1 MPRESERHG
10 FLKLYVADIIQQQQM
25 LDNELDIDIEL
36 ETLALEDV
44 MDESD
49 TSTTTTT
56 TTTISVSSTMSTSA
70 SLSSSL
76 DSLEDSSLMDFE
88 SSDFSG
94 GFDSLLTLVLSHRYL
109 LERQP
114 KLKSNHYITTIV
126 LLLDD
131 YDFKEEFRMFPESF
145 RAILARIEN
154 HSIFYAEGT
163 RNQAPPELQLKVTLR

>member
-44 MDESD
+44 IDESD

-56 TTTISVSSTMSTSA
+56 TTTTSVSSTMSTSA

-114 KLKSNHYITTIV
+114 KPK
-126 LLLDD
+126 
-131 YDFKEEFRMFPESF
+131 
-145 RAILARIEN
+145 
-154 HSIFYAEGT
+154 
-163 RNQAPPELQLKVTLR
+163 

>member
-10 FLKLYVADIIQQQQM
+10 FLKLDVADIIQQQQM

-109 LERQP
+109 LKCQP

-131 YDFKEEFRMFPESF
+131 YDFKEEFRMFLESF
-145 RAILARIEN
+145 
-154 HSIFYAEGT
+154 
-163 RNQAPPELQLKVTLR
+163 

>member
-1 MPRESERHG
+1 MPRESERHR
-10 FLKLYVADIIQQQQM
+10 FLKLYVADIKQQQQM

-49 TSTTTTT
+49 TLTTTTT
-56 TTTISVSSTMSTSA
+56 TSVSSTISTSV
-70 SLSSSL
+70 SLLSSF

-88 SSDFSG
+88 SSDSSG

-114 KLKSNHYITTIV
+114 KPK
-126 LLLDD
+126 
-131 YDFKEEFRMFPESF
+131 
-145 RAILARIEN
+145 
-154 HSIFYAEGT
+154 
-163 RNQAPPELQLKVTLR
+163 